1 MELTR
6 MFAPVRKVLVA
17 AVVFAGLLAVAA
29 PAANADWHGGGGG
42 WHGGGGWNGGG
53 WHGGGGGGWG
63 WHGGGGWGW
72 HGGSW
77 ACCWRNGIFIGVAP
91 PVYAPPPAY
100 YYPPPAYYPPPYY
113 PYYQAPYG
121 YGG

>member
-1 MELTR
+1 
-6 MFAPVRKVLVA
+6 MFAPLRKVPVA

-42 WHGGGGWNGGG
+42 WHGGG
-53 WHGGGGGGWG
+53 

-72 HGGSW
+72 HGGG
-77 ACCWRNGIFIGVAP
+77 CCWRNGVFIGIAP

-113 PYYQAPYG
+113 PQPYYPSYPSYG